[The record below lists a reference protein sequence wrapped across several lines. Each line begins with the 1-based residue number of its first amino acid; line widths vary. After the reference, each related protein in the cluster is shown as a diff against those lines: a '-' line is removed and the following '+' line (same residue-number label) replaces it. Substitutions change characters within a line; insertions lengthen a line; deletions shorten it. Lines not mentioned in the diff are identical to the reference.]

1 MSNNDNQQLKTQGNF
16 EEVILDVRRVTRVVA
31 GGKRLSFRA
40 TVAIGDSVNHLVGI
54 GVGKGRDVPLA
65 IQKAVHDAK
74 KHLISVPIKEDTI
87 PFSVDAKYKAAEV
100 IIKPAKKG
108 KGIIAGGAV
117 RIILK
122 LAGIPNVSA
131 KILGRT
137 GNPINNAR
145 AAIIALQKLN
155 LK

>member
-1 MSNNDNQQLKTQGNF
+1 MRETVDNLKQKEF
-16 EEVILDVRRVTRVVA
+16 EEIILDIRRVTRVVA

-40 TVAIGDSVNHLVGI
+40 TVALGDKEHHLVGI

-65 IQKAVHDAK
+65 IQKAIYNAK
-74 KHLISVPIKEDTI
+74 KHLISVPIVNETI
-87 PFSVDAKYKAAEV
+87 PFDVSAKYKRAEV
-100 IIKPAKKG
+100 LIKPAKKG

-117 RIILK
+117 RSILK

-137 GNPINNAR
+137 GNAINNAR
-145 AAIIALQKLN
+145 ATIMALKKLN
-155 LK
+155 L